1 MQMSQN
7 NVEQETTLHAGL
19 PFIEMQDV
27 AAGDDR
33 TACVTITGPEGY
45 LIAIDAGTNIA
56 PEFRDADG
64 QKLDGSTKVALH
76 KCTKQGDPLPGG
88 QAFSDTLNRFEYS
101 KMRVEP
107 DFFRYID
114 EELMIAEREI
124 VKMFVEIP
132 EGSSGFSAEQS
143 RLHVGD
149 DTSDFGVPV
158 SILDTDNLTE
168 QEKAAVEMAAQR

>member
-1 MQMSQN
+1 MEINQT

-19 PFIEMQDV
+19 PFIEIQDV

-33 TACVTITGPEGY
+33 TACVEITGPEGY

-56 PEFRDADG
+56 PEFRDANG
-64 QKLDGSTKVALH
+64 EKLDGSTQVTLH

-88 QAFSDTLNRFEYS
+88 QAFSDTLNRFNYS

-107 DFFRYID
+107 DYFRYIQ

-124 VKMFVEIP
+124 VKMFVDIP
-132 EGSSGFSAEQS
+132 DSAEGFSADQS
-143 RLHVGD
+143 RIHIGD

-158 SILDTDNLTE
+158 SILDTDNLTPE
-168 QEKAAVEMAAQR
+168 EKAAVDMAAQR